1 MSPLPRPAAPTNT
14 ALHPYRPAR
23 RRRRF
28 LRLEKIGPAFW
39 TITGLV
45 SLTIN
50 IVLLIVLVAIGSQ
63 LFTLKQMVKD
73 QLLGGLYQ
81 NFTLMDQASIRTTIP
96 VETSVPA
103 KFDLP
108 LSTDTIVT
116 LTDNVF
122 IDNAYVSLDTGGLHI
137 SGAVTDITLPVGTKL
152 PVHLDLTVP
161 VDQQIPVKLN
171 VAVDIPLKQTELHK
185 PFVGLQNVISPY
197 YSLIDQT
204 PNSWEEALCGE
215 PANEP
220 CKVLIKARQ

>member
-1 MSPLPRPAAPTNT
+1 MSPLPRQTPNDS
-14 ALHPYRPAR
+14 LRPYQPYR

-45 SLTIN
+45 SLTVN
-50 IVLLIVLVAIGSQ
+50 VVLIVILVTLGGQ
-63 LFTLKQMVKD
+63 LFSLKQMVKD

-81 NFTLMDQASIRTTIP
+81 NFELMDQASIRTTIP

-108 LSTDTIVT
+108 LETDTTVV

-137 SGAVTDITLPVGTKL
+137 QGAVTDITLPAGTQL
-152 PVHLDLTVP
+152 PVHLSLVVP

-171 VAVDIPLKQTELHK
+171 VAVDIPLKETELHA
-185 PFVGLQNVISPY
+185 PFVGLQGVVEPY
-197 YSLIDQT
+197 YQLIDQT
-204 PNSWEEALCGE
+204 PNSWEEALCGDPPDE
-215 PANEP
+215 NCQA
-220 CKVLIKARQ
+220 LIKMKQ

>member
-1 MSPLPRPAAPTNT
+1 MSPLPRQTPNNS
-14 ALHPYRPAR
+14 LHPYRPYR

-50 IVLLIVLVAIGSQ
+50 VVLIVILVTLGGQ

-81 NFTLMDQASIRTTIP
+81 NFVMMDQASIRTSIP
-96 VETSVPA
+96 VETNVPA

-108 LSTDTIVT
+108 LETDTTVT

-137 SGAVTDITLPVGTKL
+137 QGAVTDITLPAGTQL
-152 PVHLDLTVP
+152 PVHLSLVVP

-171 VAVDIPLKQTELHK
+171 VAVDIPLKETDLHA
-185 PFVGLQNVISPY
+185 PFVGLQEVVKPY
-197 YSLIDQT
+197 YTLVDDT
-204 PNSWEEALCGE
+204 PNSWEEALCGD
-215 PANEP
+215 PANVE
-220 CKVLIKARQ
+220 CKLLIKLKQ